1 MQQVA
6 ADTSSQARR
15 AWIALLAR
23 APLEILEAGFKFLP
37 APAYSWLRAPETG
50 LYMVRG
56 RVGGSGNRFN
66 LGEVTVT
73 RCVVRLSEG
82 VCGIG
87 YVLGRSNR
95 HAELMAL
102 ADALLQSQSHCAAVR
117 RILLAPIEQHLAE
130 IRRRVARKAEATRV
144 EFLTLARETAAS
156 SSMGPF
162 SSEAGAHGG
171 GAA

>member
-1 MQQVA
+1 MQEVA
-6 ADTSSQARR
+6 AVTPIEARR

-23 APLEILEAGFKFLP
+23 APLEMLEAGFKFLP

-56 RVGGSGNRFN
+56 RIAGSGNRFN

-73 RCVVRLSEG
+73 RCVLRVAEG
-82 VCGIG
+82 PCGIG
-87 YVLGRSNR
+87 YVLGGSNR

-102 ADALLQSQSHCAAVR
+102 ADAMLQSQAQCAAVH
-117 RILLAPIEQHLAE
+117 RILLGPIEQHLAE
-130 IRRRVARKAEATRV
+130 MRRRVARKTEATRV
-144 EFLTLARETAAS
+144 EFLTLAREGAAS
-156 SSMGPF
+156 SSVGPF
-162 SSEAGAHGG
+162 PGEAGAHVG